1 MSVCQHCPVAF
12 MFIQMFQKHLSFLT
26 CAQVPSTCL
35 GLQDD
40 LEGGR
45 SLEGEPR
52 GPGGYLFSLAIRSW
66 GAGSVGTRVCRHSVR
81 MSDRTLG
88 QSVVR
93 DTARKDKQRVMG
105 KMLNTVL

>member
-52 GPGGYLFSLAIRSW
+52 GQADICSAWPS
-66 GAGSVGTRVCRHSVR
+66 GAGG
-81 MSDRTLG
+81 LAQWG
-88 QSVVR
+88 PESVV
-93 DTARKDKQRVMG
+93 
-105 KMLNTVL
+105 TV